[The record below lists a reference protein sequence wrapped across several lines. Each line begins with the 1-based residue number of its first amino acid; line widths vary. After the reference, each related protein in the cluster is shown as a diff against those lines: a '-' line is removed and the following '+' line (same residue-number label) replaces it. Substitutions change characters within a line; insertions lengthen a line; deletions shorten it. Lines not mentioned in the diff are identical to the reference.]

1 MRRPGNRPAQDDGAA
16 SRRRRSLPEK
26 YMPRHKF
33 TVGQEVGF
41 LPSAMDF
48 NVPRGT
54 YRIVRQLPLE
64 AGGFQYRVKTVA
76 DGHERLISER
86 QLAPGVSPWA
96 PPAPAA
102 KARR

>member
-1 MRRPGNRPAQDDGAA
+1 
-16 SRRRRSLPEK
+16 
-26 YMPRHKF
+26 MPRHKF
-33 TVGQEVGF
+33 TVGQEVSF

-64 AGGFQYRVKTVA
+64 AAGFQDPVKNVS
-76 DGHERLISER
+76 DGHERIIRES
-86 QLAPGVSPWA
+86 QLAAGVSPWSP
-96 PPAPAA
+96 PPAAVA

>member
-1 MRRPGNRPAQDDGAA
+1 
-16 SRRRRSLPEK
+16 
-26 YMPRHKF
+26 MPRHKF
-33 TVGQEVGF
+33 TVGQEVSF

-64 AGGFQYRVKTVA
+64 AGGFQYRVKNVS
-76 DGHERLISER
+76 DGHERIIRES
-86 QLAPGVSPWA
+86 QLAAGTSPWA
-96 PPAPAA
+96 PPPLA

>member
-1 MRRPGNRPAQDDGAA
+1 
-16 SRRRRSLPEK
+16 
-26 YMPRHKF
+26 MPRHKF
-33 TVGQEVGF
+33 TVGQEVSF

-64 AGGFQYRVKTVA
+64 AGGFQYRVKNVS
-76 DGHERLISER
+76 DGHERIIRES
-86 QLAPGVSPWA
+86 QLAAGANPWTP
-96 PPAPAA
+96 PPAAA